1 MNLLTGRWEALVFS
15 FCLADV
21 GEVRGSGFEGYL
33 GDVGGEADG
42 VVPAAEHGEV
52 EDLLLVE
59 GC

>member
-1 MNLLTGRWEALVFS
+1 MLAVLAESIAGWK
-15 FCLADV
+15 LADV
-21 GEVRGSGFEGYL
+21 GEAGCAGFEGYL

-42 VVPAAEHGEV
+42 VVPAAEHGYV